1 MDVRPSPC
9 AERFDVDNRR
19 LTPFG
24 SYDGHVPE
32 FTITVRANPGA
43 SRPRIGGAH
52 GDPPELIVAVRET
65 EKSGRA
71 NAAIEAAVAH
81 EFGIPPSMVDIKSG
95 HAARKKVLSLFVPDK
110 AKAAATLT
118 RLLAAGGD

>member
-1 MDVRPSPC
+1 M
-9 AERFDVDNRR
+9 
-19 LTPFG
+19 
-24 SYDGHVPE
+24 PE

-71 NAAIEAAVAH
+71 NAAIEAAIAA
-81 EFGIPPSMVDIKSG
+81 EFGIPSSMVDITSG
-95 HAARKKVLSLFVPDK
+95 QAARKKIVSLFVPDN
-110 AKAAATLT
+110 AKAQSTLD
-118 RLLAAGGD
+118 RLLAMGDD

>member
-1 MDVRPSPC
+1 MERPS
-9 AERFDVDNRR
+9 EGRS
-19 LTPFG
+19 
-24 SYDGHVPE
+24 SYDSSMPE

-71 NAAIEAAVAH
+71 NAAIEAAVAQ
-81 EFGIPPSMVDIKSG
+81 EFGLPPSMVDVKSG
-95 HAARKKVLSLFVPDK
+95 HAARKKELSLFVPDK
-110 AKAAATLT
+110 AKAEATLQ
-118 RLLAAGGD
+118 RLLAAGDD

>member
-1 MDVRPSPC
+1 M
-9 AERFDVDNRR
+9 
-19 LTPFG
+19 
-24 SYDGHVPE
+24 PE

-71 NAAIEAAVAH
+71 NAAIEAAIAA
-81 EFGIPPSMVDIKSG
+81 EFGIPSSMVDITSG
-95 HAARKKVLSLFVPDK
+95 QAARKKIVSLFVPDNTK
-110 AKAAATLT
+110 AQSTLD
-118 RLLAAGGD
+118 RLLAMGDG

>member
-1 MDVRPSPC
+1 MRPFSP
-9 AERFDVDNRR
+9 
-19 LTPFG
+19 TP
-24 SYDGHVPE
+24 SYDGPMPE

-71 NAAIEAAVAH
+71 NAAIESAIAT

-95 HAARKKVLSLFVPDK
+95 HAGRKKVVSLFVPDN
-110 AKAAATLT
+110 AKAQSTLD
-118 RLLAAGGD
+118 RLLASGEE